1 LKRFHLLFA
10 SLVVWSLSSSL
21 AAGQGNPRTPATAAE
36 AVAAAIESVG
46 GEKRLASVRGIKVET
61 IGHEWALEQSER
73 PEGPWLAHYVQRTE
87 LRDASA
93 GRLRRQTQ
101 TKDWNFSKWSPEPAP
116 TTIVSGGTVGH
127 MFNGRWR
134 PGNGGDVADASDSFA
149 LSPERL
155 LLTARDAADLKP
167 GPTRTLQG
175 VQNHSVAFTWQKR
188 PLVLYLNSWTNRPT
202 MLQMVRDDQFGI
214 WGDVTEQ
221 RWYSWWD
228 LQKGLW
234 YPRQVTVEWNGYP
247 FRDTSVMDLVVDAP
261 VNDADFEIPADTVTA
276 FAAAKDRPFGLA
288 TLALDES
295 KAIDVAPNI
304 VLLAGSWNVL
314 LVRQPDGIVVFE
326 GPISSKYSES
336 VIAAAQKRFPGAPI
350 KAVVTTSDAW
360 PHIGGMREY
369 VARKIPVYALDL
381 NVPIL
386 ERLSKAKRTSAPDTL
401 SARPATPLWR
411 PVTKTTS
418 IGTGELRI
426 DLIPVRGEAGERMM
440 VAYLPGQKLAYSSD
454 LIQRNRGAGFFMPG
468 MIAEVTSALAREKAG
483 EPTLV
488 VGMHLTPAP
497 WAEVVAAVKEISS
510 AAR

>member
-1 LKRFHLLFA
+1 MKRVLLVLA
-10 SLVVWSLSSSL
+10 CLVSSLSSSL
-21 AAGQGNPRTPATAAE
+21 VAGQSGSPKVPATAAE

-46 GEKRLASVRGIKVET
+46 GEKRLASVRGLKIET

-73 PEGPWLAHYVQRTE
+73 PDGPWLAHYIQRSE

-101 TKDWNFSKWSPEPAP
+101 TKDWNFSKWAPDPAP
-116 TTIVSGGTVGH
+116 TTIVSGGVAGH

-134 PGNGGDVADASDSFA
+134 PGNAGDLVDASDSFA

-155 LLTARDAADLKP
+155 LLTARDAADLKL
-167 GPTRTLQG
+167 GPSRTLQG
-175 VQNHSVAFTWQKR
+175 VENHSVAFTWQKR
-188 PLVLYLNSWTNRPT
+188 PLVLYLNSWTHRPT

-234 YPRQVTVEWNGYP
+234 YPRQISVEWNGYP
-247 FRDTSVMDLVVDAP
+247 FRDTSVMELVVDAP
-261 VNDADFEIPADTVTA
+261 VSDADFEIPADTVTA
-276 FAAAKDRPFGLA
+276 FAAIKDRPFGLA

-295 KAIDVAPNI
+295 KAIEVAPNI

-314 LVRQPDGIVVFE
+314 LVRQPDGIVIFE

-336 VIAAAQKRFPGAPI
+336 VIAAAQKKFPGAQV

-360 PHIGGMREY
+360 PHIGGIREY
-369 VARKIPVYALDL
+369 IARKIPIYALDL
-381 NVPIL
+381 NIPIL
-386 ERLSKAKRTSAPDTL
+386 DRLAKSKRTATPDAL
-401 SARPATPLWR
+401 SARPAAPLWR
-411 PVTKTTS
+411 PVTKTTT
-418 IGTGELRI
+418 IGTGDLRI
-426 DLIPVRGEAGERMM
+426 DLMPVRGETGERMM
-440 VAYLPGQKLAYSSD
+440 VAYLPGPKLAYSSD

-468 MIAEVTSALAREKAG
+468 MIAEVTSALARANAG
-483 EPTLV
+483 EPTQV

-497 WAEVVAAVKEISS
+497 WSEIVAAVKEIS
-510 AAR
+510 AAPR